1 MHTVPSKLF
10 NQYVNKGILSG
21 ISLPQPSNFLQ
32 WQNVRKSHQ
41 NTTWKWSTNGY
52 KIQMYFSND
61 PAYFVSKHILKC
73 QVIYLTSLKFINL
86 FTNEKVCQVCL
97 SGFLRIKRTFRAFGY
112 VQMYPGRKVRLFFVC
127 YSKRFVRRH
136 KIRIGK

>member
-1 MHTVPSKLF
+1 MVMYANPIKIQHE
-10 NQYVNKGILSG
+10 
-21 ISLPQPSNFLQ
+21 
-32 WQNVRKSHQ
+32 
-41 NTTWKWSTNGY
+41 NGVQVGT

-97 SGFLRIKRTFRAFGY
+97 SGFLGIKRTFRY
-112 VQMYPGRKVRLFFVC
+112 TYKDVSWEESKVVFCLLL
-127 YSKRFVRRH
+127 
-136 KIRIGK
+136 